1 MKTKAMS
8 FTAAELA
15 ALGPEKLPSEFK
27 NDTHLIYSSPAT
39 LAFNSPGA
47 EGFGVKR
54 AGLSIP
60 GSVMLIISPGCCG
73 RNTGEITRIPGYE
86 NRFFYLLM
94 DETDL
99 VTGRHLRKIP
109 EAVQEIVDFL
119 PEKPSVV
126 MLCITCVDALLG
138 TDMERVSRKAEE
150 AAGVRV
156 RPCYMYALTREGRKP
171 PMVHVRES
179 LYSLVEKRKKRG
191 TTVNFLGFFAGLQPD
206 FELYEMLHRLGVKK
220 INEMGRCTSFE
231 DFQRF
236 GEANFSLVLNREAVP
251 AALDMEK
258 RLGIPFILLERFYD
272 IDAVQRQYQALAQA
286 LGLSLEAELGCREAQ
301 AAVEKLQQAHPDLRF
316 NVGESMNGNP
326 FSLAAALVKYGFR
339 VGEIYGNPAAEDF
352 RYIQFLAEK
361 SPATRILS
369 NMEPTML
376 YYDSSACPCDVT
388 IGKDAAFYQPEAR
401 HVRFSEDEQPYGY
414 AGIRRLMEQ
423 ILAVCEKE

>member
-1 MKTKAMS
+1 MKALS
-8 FTAAELA
+8 FTVAELA
-15 ALGPEKLPSEFK
+15 ALGPEKLPAEFK

-179 LYSLVEKRKKRG
+179 LYSLVEKQKKRG
-191 TTVNFLGFFAGLQPD
+191 STVNLLGFFAQLQDD
-206 FELYEMLHRLGVKK
+206 FELYEMLRRLGVKQ
-220 INEMGRCTSFE
+220 INEMGRCTSYE
-231 DFQRF
+231 EFQRF

-258 RLGIPFILLERFYD
+258 RLGIPFILLARFYD
-272 IDAVQRQYQALAQA
+272 IDAVQRQYRALAQA
-286 LGLSLEAELGCREAQ
+286 LNLPLETDLGYVRAKN
-301 AAVEKLQQAHPDLRF
+301 AIEKLQKTHPSLRF

-326 FSLAAALVKYGFR
+326 FEMSAALVKYGFR
-339 VGEIYGNPAAEDF
+339 VGEIYGNPTPEDF
-352 RYIQFLAEK
+352 RYLQFLAEK
-361 SPATRILS
+361 SPATRVLS

-376 YYDSSACPCDVT
+376 YYDSSTCPCDVT
-388 IGKDAAFYQPEAR
+388 LGKDAAFYQPAAK
-401 HVRFSEDEQPYGY
+401 HIRFSEDEQPYGY
-414 AGIRRLMEQ
+414 AGIRRLMEE
-423 ILAVCEKE
+423 ILEGGK